1 MGNYYLAV
9 DIGASSGRHMLASME
24 DGKMK
29 LEEVYR
35 FPNGMDNKNGTLCW
49 DVDRLFTEIK
59 NGLKKCKELGKI
71 PATMGIDTWGVDY
84 VLLDEKDQI
93 LGDTVGYRDSRTNG
107 MDEKVYEKISL
118 SALYE
123 RTGIQKQIFNTIYQ
137 LMAVKETH
145 PEYLEQAKAILM
157 IPDYFHFLLTGVKKN
172 EYTNATTG
180 QLVNPTTN
188 DWDYEL
194 INMLGYNKEMFQPV
208 SMPGTVVGEF
218 TQDIQNEV
226 GFNCKVVLPA
236 THDTGSAVLA
246 VPTNDDNAI
255 YISSGT
261 WSLMGIE
268 RKEADCSLRSMQ
280 ANFTN
285 EGGYDHRFRYLKNI
299 MGLWM
304 IQSVK
309 KEFTEDLSFAEI
321 CERASKET
329 ITSLVDCNDDCFLA
343 PKSMIEAVKKFCR
356 DSKQQVPETV
366 GEIAAVI
373 YNSLAKCYG
382 DTIEEIEALTGKKYT
397 TIYVVGGGLLGNYL
411 FNYALSVSSTPNT
424 VRGIQSAILAVFLVC
439 VIIFV
444 SGNFKTFNVKN
455 PIAILLS
462 GLLLGTAAA
471 FLGIGGGPI
480 NVAFL
485 TLMFSFTMRD
495 AAVYSVAV
503 IFFSQCANIISTYIK
518 TGFSGFDMKVLLVII
533 PVAVI
538 GGFIGSILN
547 RKCNE
552 KAIKVTFT
560 IAVSSVAALSL
571 YNAVMSFM

>member
-194 INMLGYNKEMFQPV
+194 IDMLGYNKEMFQPV

-382 DTIEEIEALTGKKYT
+382 NTIEEIEALTGKKYT
-397 TIYVVGGGLLGNYL
+397 TIYVVGGGANAEYLNELTAKYTGKKVSAGPSEATAIGNIVVQML
-411 FNYALSVSSTPNT
+411 HD
-424 VRGIQSAILAVFLVC
+424 GVFKDLPEARTC
-439 VIIFV
+439 VGKSFD
-444 SGNFKTFNVKN
+444 VK
-455 PIAILLS
+455 I
-462 GLLLGTAAA
+462 
-471 FLGIGGGPI
+471 
-480 NVAFL
+480 
-485 TLMFSFTMRD
+485 
-495 AAVYSVAV
+495 Y
-503 IFFSQCANIISTYIK
+503 
-518 TGFSGFDMKVLLVII
+518 
-533 PVAVI
+533 
-538 GGFIGSILN
+538 
-547 RKCNE
+547 E
-552 KAIKVTFT
+552 K
-560 IAVSSVAALSL
+560 
-571 YNAVMSFM
+571 M